1 MSKPLTDVGEIN
13 VHEGGMINVVL
24 TSRRRGAIEHDDL
37 CGLLSDCLQDVRFT
51 ILAMIRLFALQQ
63 NFNFSLL
70 L

>member
-1 MSKPLTDVGEIN
+1 MPKPLTDVGEIN
-13 VHEGGMINVVL
+13 VHEGSMINVEL
-24 TSRRRGAIEHDDL
+24 TSRRRGAIEHDNL
-37 CGLLSDCLQDVRFT
+37 CGLLSDFLQDVRFA